1 MSITL
6 NPEQEAL
13 VREVVA
19 SGAVT
24 SEDDALT
31 IALTFLR
38 DRVIDD
44 LEERQAL
51 IDRFALSQSIY
62 QKDPWADHVRN
73 RAEQYEPLADL
84 REEEAAE

>member
-44 LEERQAL
+44 LEERLGLTRAELDARLQAG
-51 IDRFALSQSIY
+51 RAGPA
-62 QKDPWADHVRN
+62 DPWMGADAFCTAMRDHGR
-73 RAEQYEPLADL
+73 LA
-84 REEEAAE
+84 